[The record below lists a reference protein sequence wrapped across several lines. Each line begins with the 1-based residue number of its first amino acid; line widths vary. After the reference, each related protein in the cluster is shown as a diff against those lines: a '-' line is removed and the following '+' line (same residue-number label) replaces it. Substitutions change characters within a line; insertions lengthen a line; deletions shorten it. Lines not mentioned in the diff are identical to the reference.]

1 MEDLDGAAGDGGGG
15 VDDLDPGSGDAFDER
30 SEEGVVRTAEDED
43 VGSFIEKGLHRGADD
58 LLCFR
63 AVQDAPFDQFHE
75 AFADMFHDSDIV
87 FELSPGLQVLGPL
100 EGTGRRQDADD
111 PALRPEGRRLDGR
124 LHPDEGHVG
133 VFRTEGGDGRGRG
146 RVAGD
151 DDDIRPESAQDVG
164 DGAGAVLDIGDRFLA
179 VGTVGIVGKEDITLV
194 RENLDQFPIDGKT
207 AGSGVE
213 YADCSHTHCKNT
225 KNYSYFCHSKQIVM
239 TGQDQIKDLRE
250 RLKTLEACLDIAGK
264 RKEVEERTAE
274 SLSPDFWND
283 PKAAEAFLKKLSGVK
298 SWVSDFDKA
307 AGAIDDLDVLYE
319 FARDSVAGSEEES
332 METDETRELD
342 AAYRTALDAV
352 EALELRNML
361 GNEGDNLGAVL
372 TINSGAGGTE
382 ANDWSAMLM
391 RMYLRWGERNGYK
404 MTVTSLLEG
413 EEAGIKSATIEVDG
427 DYAYGYLKAEN
438 GVHRLVRISPFN
450 AQGKRQ
456 TTFSSVFV
464 YPLVDDT
471 IHIEINPS
479 DLEWD
484 TFRSGGHGGQNVNK
498 VETGVRVRHIPS
510 GIMVENTETRSQQDN
525 RQRALLILKSRLY
538 DIELKKRQEK
548 QAELEGQKKRIE
560 WGSQIRNYVLH
571 PYKLV
576 KDLRTGYST
585 ADTQGVLDGDLNE
598 FMKTYL
604 MGNGAAVTDP
614 DDLD

>member
-1 MEDLDGAAGDGGGG
+1 M
-15 VDDLDPGSGDAFDER
+15 
-30 SEEGVVRTAEDED
+30 
-43 VGSFIEKGLHRGADD
+43 
-58 LLCFR
+58 
-63 AVQDAPFDQFHE
+63 
-75 AFADMFHDSDIV
+75 
-87 FELSPGLQVLGPL
+87 
-100 EGTGRRQDADD
+100 
-111 PALRPEGRRLDGR
+111 
-124 LHPDEGHVG
+124 
-133 VFRTEGGDGRGRG
+133 
-146 RVAGD
+146 
-151 DDDIRPESAQDVG
+151 
-164 DGAGAVLDIGDRFLA
+164 
-179 VGTVGIVGKEDITLV
+179 ITL
-194 RENLDQFPIDGKT
+194 
-207 AGSGVE
+207 
-213 YADCSHTHCKNT
+213 
-225 KNYSYFCHSKQIVM
+225 
-239 TGQDQIKDLRE
+239 DQIKDLQE
-250 RLKTLEACLDIAGK
+250 RVSSLETCLDIAGK
-264 RKEVEERTAE
+264 RKEVAAKTQETLA
-274 SLSPDFWND
+274 PDFWGD
-283 PKAAEAFLKKLSGVK
+283 PKAAEAFLKKLSGIK
-298 SWVSDFDKA
+298 SWVTDFDKTRSLSE
-307 AGAIDDLDVLYE
+307 DLEVLYD
-319 FARDSVAGSEEES
+319 FARDSLNGADD
-332 METDETRELD
+332 ETLETPETRELD
-342 AAYRTALDAV
+342 AAYAQATEAV

-391 RMYLRWGERNGYK
+391 RMYTRWCERNGYK
-404 MTVTSLLEG
+404 YTVTSLLEG
-413 EEAGIKSATIEVDG
+413 EEAGIKSTTIEVEG

-464 YPLVDDT
+464 YPLVDDS
-471 IHIEINPS
+471 INIEINPS

-498 VETGVRVRHIPS
+498 VETGVRVRHLPS

-604 MGNGAAVTDP
+604 MGKGAAVTDAE
-614 DDLD
+614 DLD